1 PAKPA
6 WQRQAWRRGAEAHL
20 SNAALPGAPGG
31 RGGRGGGGGAA
42 AAAAG
47 ARGARNGPGGAPAF
61 PQTGAG
67 GQGGRGRGGNTTLAL
82 KAEPAAFGALA
93 GGTDELAPCAAAL
106 LARLTWPG
114 KLVAADAPVVAPLTA
129 PQQAMYE
136 AGQTVY

>member
-1 PAKPA
+1 
-6 WQRQAWRRGAEAHL
+6 
-20 SNAALPGAPGG
+20 
-31 RGGRGGGGGAA
+31 
-42 AAAAG
+42 AG

-93 GGTDELAPCAAAL
+93 GGTDELAPRAAAL

-114 KLVAADAPVVAPLTA
+114 KLVAADAPGVAPLTA

-136 AGQTVY
+136 AGQTVYNGLCIACHQEDGKGREKVARRLAGSALALAAPGVPV